1 MARITDCKTK
11 KLLLEQETG
20 QAYTKKKLQ
29 ALYAKQLKRT
39 AGIKK
44 KRNGMYNTYHGP
56 QSQEWIDGGYW
67 SLLWYVMVTKIMN
80 YT

>member
-11 KLLLEQETG
+11 KLLLEQ
-20 QAYTKKKLQ
+20 KLQ

-44 KRNGMYNTYHGP
+44 KRNVMYNTYHGP
-56 QSQEWIDGGYW
+56 QSQE
-67 SLLWYVMVTKIMN
+67 
-80 YT
+80 